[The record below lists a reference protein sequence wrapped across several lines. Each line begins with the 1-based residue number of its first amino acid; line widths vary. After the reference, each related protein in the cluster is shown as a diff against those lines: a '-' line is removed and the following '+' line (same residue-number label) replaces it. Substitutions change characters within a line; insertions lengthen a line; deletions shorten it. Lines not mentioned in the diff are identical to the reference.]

1 MCQPLPVI
9 TFELLYY
16 SEEFPAIISVLTSAT
31 MTAMSVWFMLT
42 AGEKRVLR
50 SGYLPTR
57 QQQPGVQ
64 SLVQR
69 RLKDHVGLNQVL

>member
-1 MCQPLPVI
+1 
-9 TFELLYY
+9 LLYY
-16 SEEFPAIISVLTSAT
+16 SEEFPAIFSVLSSASL
-31 MTAMSVWFMLT
+31 TAMSVWFMLT
-42 AGEKRVLR
+42 ADEKRALR
-50 SGYLPTR
+50 SGYQSTR